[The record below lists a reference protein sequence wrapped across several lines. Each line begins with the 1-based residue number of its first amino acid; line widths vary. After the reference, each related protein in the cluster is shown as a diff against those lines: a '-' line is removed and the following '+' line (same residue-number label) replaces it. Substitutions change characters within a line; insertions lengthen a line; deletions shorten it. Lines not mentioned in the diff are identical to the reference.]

1 MISIKVFVMGRSFFH
16 IIVPIAFNLMIFGC
30 GGGGGGSDSE
40 SGTSPVSNGSGVTCE
55 DRSYTSEKIMSPSFG
70 LPKQISMLP
79 DGRMVLTDP
88 ANNRIIMIED
98 DDSVK
103 VLVDSKLLYPHA
115 VVALPNGKV
124 CFTYGGGRVLVV
136 DPDTKLITPVTTSRV
151 SPELFTVALACDK
164 NDAIFAA
171 MSDSSIYR
179 ITGTLYRKILQD
191 IPIQGLITDIEV
203 SDDDILYISGS
214 EKVVAYRSN
223 QLEVIADG
231 LGAGPVFIDVSPDGI
246 LYISETSQGL
256 QKYNPS
262 DGTLTRIPLNNIPIF
277 GDIISAYP
285 DQIKCHTFQGLF
297 YDYDLIE
304 ETIKTSYISI
314 GSNCLITVND
324 DDSVNIT
331 TPGMHDVFDQY
342 VVNINQSG
350 IIDHRK
356 DLSYNIIRSVSTDYQ
371 GRLCLST
378 DEGLKRVEKDG
389 QITNI
394 ADNLQISHVSGILD
408 FSVGPN
414 GLWYIATTDYH
425 DNLQVSIF
433 DETGTFEATP
443 ISFSR
448 ESFEGSE
455 LWDASIDVGPDGSIA
470 VIISGTASGIHG
482 PFFETV
488 YRADEDGNNLTLVAN
503 LNSDYGGPVDIA
515 LGNNNEIYTF
525 CSIENMDNLVFIC
538 RIDHNNDLSKFVS
551 IQADNPFSLDTG
563 QKGSLWFSASQGVFR
578 VYPK

>member
-1 MISIKVFVMGRSFFH
+1 MGRSFFH
-16 IIVPIAFNLMIFGC
+16 IIVPIAFNLIIFGC
-30 GGGGGGSDSE
+30 GGGGGGCDSE
-40 SGTSPVSNGSGVTCE
+40 SGTTPVSNGSGVTCE
-55 DRSYTSEKIMSPSFG
+55 DRSYTSEKIMSTSFG
-70 LPKQISMLP
+70 FPKQISMLP

-103 VLVDSKLLYPHA
+103 VLVDTKLLYPHA

-124 CFTYGGGRVLVV
+124 CFAYGGGRILVV

-151 SPELFTVALACDK
+151 SPELFIVALACDK

-223 QLEVIADG
+223 HVEVIADG
-231 LGAGPVFIDVSPDGI
+231 LNVGPVFIDVSPDGI

-262 DGTLTRIPLNNIPIF
+262 DGTLTKIPLNNISIF
-277 GDIISAYP
+277 GDIISEYP

-297 YDYDLIE
+297 YDYDL
-304 ETIKTSYISI
+304 TTDTAHPSYISI
-314 GSNCLITVND
+314 GNSFLITVDN
-324 DDSVNIT
+324 DDSVNIA
-331 TPGMHDVFDQY
+331 TPGMHDVLDQY
-342 VVNINQSG
+342 IVNINQSG
-350 IIDHRK
+350 IINHRK
-356 DLSYNIIRSVSTDYQ
+356 DLSYNIIRSLSTDYE

-378 DEGLKRVEKDG
+378 DEGLKRVEMDR

-394 ADNLQISHVSGILD
+394 ADNLEISHVSGILD

-414 GLWYIATTDYH
+414 GLWYIVTTDYH
-425 DNLQVSIF
+425 GNIQVSIF
-433 DETGTFEATP
+433 DETGTFVSTP

-448 ESFEGSE
+448 ESFGGLE
-455 LWDASIDVGPDGSIA
+455 LLDASIDVGPDGSIA
-470 VIISGTASGIHG
+470 VIVLAAMSGIHG

-488 YRADEDGNNLTLVAN
+488 YRADEDGNNLTLVAKLGSN
-503 LNSDYGGPVDIA
+503 FGGPVDIA
-515 LGNNNEIYTF
+515 LGNRNEIYTF
-525 CSIENMDNLVFIC
+525 CSLTSSDGLAFIC
-538 RIDHNNDLSKFVS
+538 KIDHNNDLSNFVS
-551 IQADNPFSLDTG
+551 FQADNPYSLDTG
-563 QKGSLWFSASQGVFR
+563 PNGSLWFSASQGVFR